1 MYPAPSGGRTPDWK
15 KKVDAHAQ
23 ELSPLRRQARQ
34 RHDSLR
40 RMEGLVR
47 HRVVAACQTAKQHD
61 VPALHVTRCLALPDR
76 TVRRWRRQ
84 NCPVAGCAEPVVC
97 SAPRGRLPRPA
108 SRDQRNQ
115 VFRFLRQRGSTTP
128 LAALR
133 AAFPDVPRCDL
144 KEILSRYRLVQER
157 KHQRHQSRLHWQRP
171 GTVWAADFKERREPI
186 EGRYGWI
193 LAVKDLA
200 SRCQLAWLPVE
211 AADADTVK
219 ATYAGLF
226 EEHGPPL
233 VLKSDNGG
241 PFRSEQTKQL
251 LADYDVIPLF
261 NPRRRPA
268 YNGGVERANGQL
280 AGYQEAVAAA
290 HGREGLPS
298 CADAEEARQLAND
311 LSHPAGWK
319 GPTAAQLWEQR
330 PSIDSA
336 ERASFLATVTEQ
348 RTIARAALR
357 LPADTPL
364 GHYPAAA
371 VDRRAVRDALVA
383 KDLLKIEPRRRPQQ
397 ATSPDKKS
405 NLLMPLAS
413 GAGILPTV
421 AGRAMPALGQ
431 HVGPDVQSAP
441 LEDHSPE
448 WVHSSTE
455 NSIAS
460 GQHYR

>member
-1 MYPAPSGGRTPDWK
+1 M
-15 KKVDAHAQ
+15 
-23 ELSPLRRQARQ
+23 
-34 RHDSLR
+34 
-40 RMEGLVR
+40 
-47 HRVVAACQTAKQHD
+47 AACQSAKQHD
-61 VPALHVTRCLALPDR
+61 VPAIHVTRGLALPDR
-76 TVRRWRRQ
+76 TVRRWRSRSCEEQ
-84 NCPVAGCAEPVVC
+84 VNCSPR
-97 SAPRGRLPRPA
+97 RGRLPRPP
-108 SRDQRNQ
+108 SREQRNQ
-115 VFRFLRQRGSTTP
+115 VFRFLRQRGATTP
-128 LAALR
+128 LSALR

-144 KEILSRYRLVQER
+144 KEILSRYRRVQQR

-193 LAVKDLA
+193 LAVKDLP

-211 AADADTVK
+211 TADADTVK
-219 ATYAGLF
+219 AAYARLF

-241 PFRSEQTKQL
+241 AFRDEGTKQL
-251 LADYDVIPLF
+251 LADHDIVPLF

-311 LSHPAGWK
+311 LAHPAGWS
-319 GPTAAQLWEQR
+319 GPTAGQLWNGREPITRQ
-330 PSIDSA
+330 

-348 RTIARAALR
+348 RAIAREALH
-357 LPADTPL
+357 LPPEAPL

-383 KDLLKIEPRRRPQQ
+383 KELLKIEPRRRPRP
-397 ATSPDKKS
+397 APPPNKKS

-421 AGRAMPALGQ
+421 AGRAVPALGQ
-431 HVGPDVQSAP
+431 HVGPEVQSAP

-448 WVHSSTE
+448 RVHSSTE

-460 GQHYR
+460 GQH

>member
-1 MYPAPSGGRTPDWK
+1 LQPAPSGRRIPDRK
-15 KKVDAHAQ
+15 KKVDGHAQ
-23 ELSPLRRQARQ
+23 GLSPRRRQAQ
-34 RHDSLR
+34 QHHDSQR
-40 RMEGLVR
+40 RMER
-47 HRVVAACQTAKQHD
+47 HIRQRVVAACQSAKQHD
-61 VPALHVTRCLALPDR
+61 VPVIHMTRGLALPDR
-76 TVRRWRRQ
+76 TVRRWRSRSCDLSA
-84 NCPVAGCAEPVVC
+84 NCSPR
-97 SAPRGRLPRPA
+97 RGRLPRPA

-115 VFRFLRQRGSTTP
+115 VFRILRQRGATTP
-128 LAALR
+128 LSALR

-144 KEILSRYRLVQER
+144 KETLSRYRRLQKR
-157 KHQRHQSRLHWQRP
+157 KRQRHQSRLHWQRP

-211 AADADTVK
+211 TADADTVK

-241 PFRSEQTKQL
+241 PFRDEGTKQL
-251 LADYDVIPLF
+251 LAEYDVIPLF

-280 AGYQEAVAAA
+280 AGYQEAVAAY
-290 HGREGLPS
+290 HGREGLPT
-298 CADAEEARQLAND
+298 CADAEEARQIAND

-336 ERASFLATVTEQ
+336 ERASFLATLTEQ
-348 RTIARAALR
+348 RTIARAALH
-357 LPADTPL
+357 LPQDTPL

-371 VDRRAVRDALVA
+371 VDRRAVRDTLLAHG
-383 KDLLKIEPRRRPQQ
+383 LLKIEPRRRPKGS
-397 ATSPDKKS
+397 AKKT
-405 NLLMPLAS
+405 NLIAPFAS
-413 GAGILPTV
+413 GAVILQAT
-421 AGRAMPALGQ
+421 AGRDLPALGQ
-431 HVGPDVQSAP
+431 TAGPEVRSVP
-441 LEDHSPE
+441 LEVHSPE
-448 WVHSSTE
+448 RVHCSTD
-455 NSIAS
+455 NSEAS
-460 GQHYR
+460 GQNYG

>member
-1 MYPAPSGGRTPDWK
+1 M
-15 KKVDAHAQ
+15 
-23 ELSPLRRQARQ
+23 
-34 RHDSLR
+34 
-40 RMEGLVR
+40 
-47 HRVVAACQTAKQHD
+47 VAGCQTAKQHE
-61 VPALHVTRCLALPDR
+61 VPVIHVTRGLALPDR
-76 TVRRWRRQ
+76 TVRRWRSRS
-84 NCPVAGCAEPVVC
+84 CDPRVSC
-97 SAPRGRLPRPA
+97 SIRRGRLPRPA
-108 SRDQRNQ
+108 SREQRNQ
-115 VFRFLRQRGSTTP
+115 VFRFLRQRGPTTP
-128 LAALR
+128 LSALR

-144 KEILSRYRLVQER
+144 KEILSRYRRVQQR
-157 KHQRHQSRLHWQRP
+157 KHQRHQSRLHWQQP

-211 AADADTVK
+211 TADADVVQ

-251 LADYDVIPLF
+251 LADYDVVPLF

-311 LSHPAGWK
+311 LSYPAGWK

-330 PSIDSA
+330 PSITSA
-336 ERASFLATVTEQ
+336 ERTSFLATVTEQ
-348 RTIARAALR
+348 RTIARTALH
-357 LPADTPL
+357 LPPDTPL

-371 VDRRAVRDALVA
+371 VDRRAVRDALVT
-383 KDLLKIEPRRRPQQ
+383 KDLLKIEPRRRPQR
-397 ATSPDKKS
+397 APSPDEKS
-405 NLLMPLAS
+405 NSIAPFAS

-421 AGRAMPALGQ
+421 AGMAMPALGQ
-431 HVGPDVQSAP
+431 HDGPEVQNAS

-448 WVHSSTE
+448 RVPSSTE

-460 GQHYR
+460 GHN